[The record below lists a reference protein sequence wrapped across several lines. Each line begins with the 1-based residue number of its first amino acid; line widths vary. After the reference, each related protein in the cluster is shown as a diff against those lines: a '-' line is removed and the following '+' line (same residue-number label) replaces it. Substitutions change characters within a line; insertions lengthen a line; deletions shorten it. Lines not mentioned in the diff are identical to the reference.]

1 MHLLIE
7 NQDTSEERGN
17 KIEKQA
23 LSRNS
28 FLPRQSSKRPHAKKE
43 AKALLLLLHVYELE
57 IENRRCTHAN
67 SSTSIAYRDSKH
79 LEANRRK
86 LGGERERERDA
97 ERHDAD
103 SMWCLRRGS
112 QTLKCDSTVD
122 QSTAAMPC
130 GKQCRV

>member
-1 MHLLIE
+1 M
-7 NQDTSEERGN
+7 SEERGN
-17 KIEKQA
+17 KIEKQE
-23 LSRNS
+23 LSPNS
-28 FLPRQSSKRPHAKKE
+28 ILPRKSSKRPRAKKE

-57 IENRRCTHAN
+57 IENRTCTHAN

-86 LGGERERERDA
+86 LGGEREREREREREA

-122 QSTAAMPC
+122 KSTAAMR
-130 GKQCRV
+130 QAV

>member
-1 MHLLIE
+1 M
-7 NQDTSEERGN
+7 SEERGN

-28 FLPRQSSKRPHAKKE
+28 ILPRQSSKRPHAKIE

-57 IENRRCTHAN
+57 IENQRYTHAY

-86 LGGERERERDA
+86 LGRERERERGGETRRREHVVSA
-97 ERHDAD
+97 
-103 SMWCLRRGS
+103 LRIPNP
-112 QTLKCDSTVD
+112 KV
-122 QSTAAMPC
+122 
-130 GKQCRV
+130 